1 MKLRLL
7 AVSAVVLVLYS
18 GGAAAQDAPGC
29 DGDGDKPCATANVVN
44 SQARKD
50 ALGVDQRLV
59 KLAKNDTSTRAK
71 SGKPPRTVVDKSKS
85 AQGAK
90 AGAKKHKHKRKS
102 STAQSSA
109 SRAKPNDTVT
119 REPKRTQR

>member
-1 MKLRLL
+1 MKLHLL
-7 AVSAVVLVLYS
+7 AVSAVVLVLCS
-18 GGAAAQDAPGC
+18 DGAAAQDAPGC
-29 DGDGDKPCATANVVN
+29 DRDGDKPCATANVVN

-59 KLAKNDTSTRAK
+59 KLVKNDASTRAK
-71 SGKPPRTVVDKSKS
+71 GGNPPRTVVDKSKS
-85 AQGAK
+85 AQGTK
-90 AGAKKHKHKRKS
+90 ASAKKHKHKRKS